1 MKFPDQ
7 NRRPA
12 EQGAALLTVLL
23 LVAIMS
29 VIAAAALE
37 RLTIAT
43 RLATNSSALDQARAY
58 AFAAETISMA
68 RIDDLINRD
77 RDRTSLDGDWQ
88 GRTNRL
94 PLPGGIATARVVDGG
109 NCFNLNS
116 LVAGQDAENLKV
128 RPLGVGQFT
137 ALMEVLGTTPR
148 DAATVAASTADW
160 IDSDS
165 QALSGGAED
174 DLYARLD
181 QPYRTPNRM
190 IIDASELRAVA
201 GVTPQIY
208 AMLRPW
214 VCALPT
220 TDLSPINVNTLLPG
234 QAPLFAM
241 LLPRQLTI
249 GAARQMLAQRPPGG
263 YGSLDAFW
271 RLPALAKITPYAEV
285 TAQTKLTSR
294 FFRLDILVELGDAEL
309 TEQALI
315 DAGEQ
320 PARLVMRQW
329 GEAG

>member
-1 MKFPDQ
+1 MTQ
-7 NRRPA
+7 RPA
-12 EQGAALLTVLL
+12 TTDRRNEQGAALLTVLL

-29 VIAAAALE
+29 VIAATALE

-43 RLATNSSALDQARAY
+43 KLAGNSSALDQARAY
-58 AFAAETISMA
+58 AFAAETISIV
-68 RIDDLINRD
+68 RIEDLIERD
-77 RDRTSLDGDWQ
+77 RARTTLEGDWQ

-116 LVAGQDAENLKV
+116 LVTGQNVEDLKV
-128 RPLGVGQFT
+128 RPLGVRQFT
-137 ALMEVLGTTPR
+137 ALMEVLGIPPR
-148 DAATVAASTADW
+148 EAAGIAASAADW

-165 QALSGGAED
+165 QPGGAED
-174 DLYARLD
+174 NVYASLP
-181 QPYRTPNRM
+181 QFYRTPNRM
-190 IIDASELRAVA
+190 LLDASELRALA

-208 AMLRPW
+208 ATLRPW
-214 VCALPT
+214 ICALPT
-220 TDLSPINVNTLLPG
+220 SDLSPINVNTLLPE

-241 LLPRQLTI
+241 LLPGQLTI
-249 GAARQMLAQRPPGG
+249 ETARQMLAQRPPAG

-271 RLPALAKITPYAEV
+271 KLPAVAKLTPNAEV

-320 PARLVMRQW
+320 PARLVIRQW